1 MLNKTYFN
9 LLCAN
14 SVVRY
19 FVANNTFQ
27 HYVTIQNIWVSQSKA
42 VTWVRLGGK
51 YLYSINFSHF
61 AIYLPKLIKI
71 GGNLT
76 KF

>member
-19 FVANNTFQ
+19 FVTTNTFQ
-27 HYVTIQNIWVSQSKA
+27 RYVTIESIWVLQSKA